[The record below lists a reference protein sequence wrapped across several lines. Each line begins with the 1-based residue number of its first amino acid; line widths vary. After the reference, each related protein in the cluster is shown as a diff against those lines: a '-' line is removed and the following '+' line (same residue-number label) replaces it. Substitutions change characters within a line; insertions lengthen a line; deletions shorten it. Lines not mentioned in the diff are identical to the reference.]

1 MVSRRKILSRSRDD
15 LNIEAPPPEE
25 EEDIWYNRDKLYKDH
40 IQEVLN
46 KWQSIDDEIWAK
58 IIVLERNRRV
68 AKAYARAPVLT
79 VNGSDDGFDGFRIG
93 LAGFDNPMRDNKTED
108 VKRHIGQGCKIKMD
122 DSGNILI
129 KRIAKANVFVKI
141 SDGENAVSN
150 EIVKLP
156 SGTLELDKPVKLFD
170 MKKFQQNVAK
180 ELKRAYPDRR
190 KLECQCISAV
200 AFVKNET
207 DILEQPCWVMLINIV
222 AMDMLKSK
230 IPPVKNERP
239 VDIRNRPRIPV
250 PDEDPYSVAGS
261 GSSGSSGVR
270 ERSKDKPP
278 KLPPRDSIYGPHGPH
293 NIPKPDYEQQ
303 LMDESRFRQQLE
315 ARNNKSKKND
325 RKHDDPYYCGLR
337 ARIPNFAKSR
347 AQKEKEREK
356 LERGESKY
364 AGVGAMRDIGG
375 PGGHHVVW
383 GGPQRGY
390 MDNVPKGINMT
401 APAGHPDPIY
411 AGFARPFERNPTTRV
426 PNQPHR
432 GAFTEWETY
441 WGKMKH

>member
-15 LNIEAPPPEE
+15 LNLEAPPEE

-93 LAGFDNPMRDNKTED
+93 LAGFDNPMRDAKTEE

-129 KRIAKANVFVKI
+129 KRIAKANVFVKTPE
-141 SDGENAVSN
+141 SENAVSN

-156 SGTLELDKPVKLFD
+156 SGSLELDKPVKLFD
-170 MKKFQQNVAK
+170 MKKFQQNVAR

-200 AFVKNET
+200 AFVKNES

-230 IPPVKNERP
+230 IPPGMSVKNERP

-278 KLPPRDSIYGPHGPH
+278 KLPPRDSIYGSH

-315 ARNNKSKKND
+315 ARNKSNKKNEK
-325 RKHDDPYYCGLR
+325 RHDDPYYCGLR
-337 ARIPNFAKSR
+337 ARIPNFAKSK
-347 AQKEKEREK
+347 AQKEREK
-356 LERGESKY
+356 ESKY
-364 AGVGAMRDIGG
+364 AGIGAMRDIGG
-375 PGGHHVVW
+375 IGGHHLVW
-383 GGPQRGY
+383 GGHQRGY
-390 MDNVPKGINMT
+390 MDNVAKGVNMQ
-401 APAGHPDPIY
+401 APANHPDPIY

-426 PNQPHR
+426 APTQQHR
-432 GAFTEWETY
+432 G
-441 WGKMKH
+441 GKLSHTNTTK